1 MHTHSKLCDKWIVST
16 WFQSVSYL
24 SYIPLI
30 IQSYTF
36 LFSLPMHVL
45 ISVDTA
51 ATKTDDWV
59 RDCLAC
65 SCCMVWSMERR
76 HRCIEKEKEGR
87 GCSISMWWRQGRRT
101 SSYTCEQRKYRMHM
115 IRFNQIWELIHD
127 SHKVMSQSKRFYEL
141 IFHHV
146 WL

>member
-76 HRCIEKEKEGR
+76 HRCIEKRKRGEGALSQCDGGKGGGPLLIPVNKENTE
-87 GCSISMWWRQGRRT
+87 CIWLDSTKYENLYMIVIKL
-101 SSYTCEQRKYRMHM
+101 CLNQRD
-115 IRFNQIWELIHD
+115 F
-127 SHKVMSQSKRFYEL
+127 MS
-141 IFHHV
+141 
-146 WL
+146 